1 MHGIEARAHA
11 RGPLRRRVPL
21 HLAHDEVPA
30 IAQGVASVA
39 REHRVVAD
47 GASREAVVG
56 ERGIIVRAARVQRS
70 DGCERLRITGLEAG
84 GNVKQREGGILL
96 PILPRRE
103 AVVQQLAHQLA
114 AVGGD
119 VLGALRRKRGR
130 ASQRRVGAGHVAHG
144 DVVAAEVVPG
154 RGVRALVALDDGF
167 RQDLLRLGELQV
179 ALVGLFRRATQELY
193 PFVNIRV
200 GGYELAGETG
210 CLPAGLSG
218 ERDPGESGRKGE
230 HGDARDG
237 THGG

>member
-1 MHGIEARAHA
+1 M
-11 RGPLRRRVPL
+11 
-21 HLAHDEVPA
+21 
-30 IAQGVASVA
+30 
-39 REHRVVAD
+39 REHGVVAD

-56 ERGIIVRAARVQRS
+56 ERRIVVGAARVEGG
-70 DGCERLRITGLEAG
+70 DGREGLRITGLEAG
-84 GNVKQREGGILL
+84 GDAEQCESGVLL
-96 PILPRRE
+96 AVLPRTKS
-103 AVVQQLAHQLA
+103 VVQQLAHQLA

-193 PFVNIRV
+193 PLVNIRV
-200 GGYELAGETG
+200 GGYELAGEPG
-210 CLPAGLSG
+210 WLPAGLSG